1 MVQYFLIH
9 NISPVSGK
17 RRREEANF
25 PGASII
31 LKQIKEKP
39 QKRRV
44 GFLSSGAPARGEG
57 GTMENNTR
65 LRTGALFA
73 QAECDQ
79 LIRILQGSEYSLHEL
94 FL

>member
-1 MVQYFLIH
+1 M
-9 NISPVSGK
+9 
-17 RRREEANF
+17 
-25 PGASII
+25 
-31 LKQIKEKP
+31 
-39 QKRRV
+39 

-79 LIRILQGSEYSLHEL
+79 MIRILQVIEYSLHEL